1 MLRTIW
7 AWIMSVVIAVLSFFG
22 IITPQPPEPPPHVY
36 GGFPSLH
43 IQANGVPFVHRELWI
58 DSTFTLTCDVNGE
71 FEFENVYGRIRGR
84 GQSSWRR
91 HEEKRGIRVRFDLP
105 QHMLDSYGAHRE
117 WVLVANHGDKTLMR
131 NYTAY
136 HLGQLLPGM
145 EWSPFARFVHLYV
158 NDEYM
163 GVYMLADERNLGPG
177 RLDIT
182 PHANP
187 AISEYFLEWD
197 WRLYRDGNVEGV
209 DYFRI
214 NTSPGGYVF
223 CTRFST
229 RNRDMLYE
237 IRVPSNTTPGHMEY
251 ARYFIERVS
260 RAIRSRDFERISA
273 LIDIPS
279 MIDFYIV
286 QELSMNV
293 DSGASSVFMQI
304 RGQGENRRLHMGPIW
319 DFDVAFGNTD
329 WVTNQTPYGFYAEGR
344 SYWYSNLIRT
354 PEFRAALEARW
365 NELIYDAIFET
376 LDHIQQLAIE
386 YEESFE
392 RNFLRHEIMG
402 VYVWPN
408 PPRIV
413 EIDTF
418 MGQVDDLV
426 DWITRRTNYL
436 NGRFNS

>member
-1 MLRTIW
+1 
-7 AWIMSVVIAVLSFFG
+7 
-22 IITPQPPEPPPHVY
+22 
-36 GGFPSLH
+36 
-43 IQANGVPFVHRELWI
+43 
-58 DSTFTLTCDVNGE
+58 
-71 FEFENVYGRIRGR
+71 
-84 GQSSWRR
+84 
-91 HEEKRGIRVRFDLP
+91 
-105 QHMLDSYGAHRE
+105 
-117 WVLVANHGDKTLMR
+117 
-131 NYTAY
+131 
-136 HLGQLLPGM
+136 
-145 EWSPFARFVHLYV
+145 
-158 NDEYM
+158 
-163 GVYMLADERNLGPG
+163 
-177 RLDIT
+177 
-182 PHANP
+182 
-187 AISEYFLEWD
+187 
-197 WRLYRDGNVEGV
+197 V